1 MPREDR
7 VGFQNEARHKEFRP
21 ECHIR
26 KLSVIDGS
34 VLAGSVPYKVKKAE
48 L

>member
-1 MPREDR
+1 MPKEAR
-7 VGFQNEARHKEFRP
+7 VGFQNEARHKEFRA

-26 KLSVIDGS
+26 KSSVIYGS